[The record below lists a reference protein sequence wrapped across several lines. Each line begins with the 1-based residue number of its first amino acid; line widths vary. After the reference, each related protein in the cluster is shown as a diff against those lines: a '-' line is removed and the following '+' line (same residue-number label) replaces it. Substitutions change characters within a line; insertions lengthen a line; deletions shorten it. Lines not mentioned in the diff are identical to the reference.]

1 MSENSK
7 EKEVFG
13 KRSQKRSRATLVE
26 KEIETPVE
34 EKKEEIVDHVEM
46 VFEPEP
52 APFVVLADDT
62 KETLQNIL
70 KEDDAEDLELEKII
84 LLNDEPEEEPI
95 IVKKEEEELEPIILI
110 KEPEEGFLKENAE
123 EILDEVD
130 QPQILRADMQEEEVE
145 YIHEE
150 ELKFNEEDLFYEKK
164 SFLLTQYEKVEQYL
178 EKKSKEGY
186 HFVRKVGKK
195 YYFVQGEKTP
205 YYYNKAYFKNE
216 PSDELWDRWQKLGWK
231 LISREPSKKK
241 KEAGWF
247 YFRHLDVS
255 NEYRR
260 TIENEEEKYNFFRKY
275 ANSCRSTVF
284 FLFICMAVCLVSAYL
299 QWQFKAMWI
308 GIIACAV
315 IFAFAFLLFLSYLR
329 MMLINR
335 RTAKKLRIQLRLQ
348 ARRKNFH
355 GEDYD
360 PETDA
365 QLETD
370 WNELEMEKQATK
382 KRRGK

>member
-335 RTAKKLRIQLRLQ
+335 RTAKNYVFNCVFKQEERIS
-348 ARRKNFH
+348 
-355 GEDYD
+355 
-360 PETDA
+360 
-365 QLETD
+365 
-370 WNELEMEKQATK
+370 MEKITIQ
-382 KRRGK
+382 KRMLN

>member
-70 KEDDAEDLELEKII
+70 KEEEPEDEELEKII

-123 EILDEVD
+123 DILDEVD

-284 FLFICMAVCLVSAYL
+284 FLFICMAVCLVSAFL

-315 IFAFAFLLFLSYLR
+315 IFFFAFLLFLSYLR

>member
-1 MSENSK
+1 MSENLENTTTSN
-7 EKEVFG
+7 EKMVFG
-13 KRSQKRSRATLVE
+13 KRSEKRSRATFVE
-26 KEIETPVE
+26 EKQEPVE
-34 EKKEEIVDHVEM
+34 EIQEDLVEHVEM
-46 VFEPEP
+46 IFEKEQ
-52 APFVVLADDT
+52 APFVILDDDT
-62 KETLQNIL
+62 KEPLQNML
-70 KEDDAEDLELEKII
+70 
-84 LLNDEPEEEPI
+84 
-95 IVKKEEEELEPIILI
+95 KEEEKESKDSQEIALPKEDLEPIIQS

-123 EILDEVD
+123 EIIIQAEQADLLRVD
-130 QPQILRADMQEEEVE
+130 AQEEVVE

-150 ELKFNEEDLFYEKK
+150 ELTFNEEDLFYEKK

-178 EKKSKEGY
+178 EKKSNEGY

-195 YYFVQGEKTP
+195 FYFVQGEKTP
-205 YYYNKAYFKNE
+205 YYYNLAYFKNE
-216 PSDELWDRWQKLGWK
+216 PSDELWDQWEKLGWK
-231 LISREPSKKK
+231 LISRTPSKKK

-275 ANSCRSTVF
+275 ANTCRSNVF
-284 FLFICMAVCLVSAYL
+284 FLFICMMVCLVSAFL
-299 QWQFKAMWI
+299 QWQFKGLWI

-315 IFAFAFLLFLSYLR
+315 IFTLAFFLFLSYMR

-335 RTAKKLRIQLRLQ
+335 KTAKKLRIQLRLQ
-348 ARRKNFH
+348 ARRRNFH

-370 WNELEMEKQATK
+370 WNEIEMEKENKK
-382 KRRGK
+382 KRKG